1 MSPKYDLTDA
11 QGMDSALRRRMPDF
25 QSVSIAESCSPA
37 VLVGRWYVPF
47 MFVKADGDRSLKDQF
62 RRCTFYEMT
71 MDQSWAQICTSDNPG
86 HDKPADVRVTV
97 TVRPFAAQVDGT
109 SMVQEGWPQAGGGA
123 VWFRPA
129 APAAAMAATVALDTV
144 VWERMMWELEREGWV
159 ANGDQERIERVER
172 RDSHWHK
179 FACYV
184 LLERFR
190 LKRMDGSL
198 ALTCEFLH
206 TDKIKPKWL

>member
-1 MSPKYDLTDA
+1 
-11 QGMDSALRRRMPDF
+11 MDSALRRRMPDF
-25 QSVSIAESCSPA
+25 QSLTVAERRSPA

-47 MFVKADGDRSLKDQF
+47 MFVKADGYRSLKDQF

-71 MDQSWAQICTSDNPG
+71 MDQIWVQISSCDNPCG
-86 HDKPADVRVTV
+86 EPGNVKVSATV
-97 TVRPFAAQVDGT
+97 PRPLAQLDGT
-109 SMVQEGWPQAGGGA
+109 SMVQEGWPRAGGGA

-129 APAAAMAATVALDTV
+129 APGATAAAVALDTV
-144 VWERMMWELEREGWV
+144 VWERMMWELERGGWV

-172 RDSHWHK
+172 RDCHWHK

-184 LLERFR
+184 LLERFQ

-198 ALTCEFLH
+198 ALTCEFRH
-206 TDKIKPKWL
+206 TDKIKTKWL